1 MVNYAEESDGFGA
14 LLPAG
19 LSDGLPPAATHE
31 AELIEH
37 FIAAFSRRGYD
48 RVKPPLVE
56 FEETLLAG
64 TGSRVAN
71 QTFRLM
77 DPVSQRMMGVRA
89 DITPQVARLALSR
102 LSRAMRPLR
111 LTYAGQVLRVRGTQ
125 LRPERQFGQVG
136 AEIIGSNSVR
146 AEAEVIVM
154 SAEAMIAAGVPDLTV
169 DIAHPDLARLICEA
183 LDVEQAGLRE
193 ALDRKDG
200 AAVAKAAGEHAA
212 LFSQLLRAAGPAEG
226 CLVALRALGL
236 PDAAQ
241 RELDHLSEL
250 VAAIRESVPQF
261 AVTIDPVERRGFE
274 YQSGACFTFF
284 ARGVRG
290 ELGRGGRYHCSGG
303 LEPGEPAVGA
313 TLYLDSLL
321 RAVPRRQPADKLY
334 LPFGTTVAEGAA
346 LREEGWATVSALEEE
361 SDADEAAARLGCN
374 YILRDGK
381 AQELKR

>member
-31 AELIEH
+31 ADLIEH

-146 AEAEVIVM
+146 ADAEVIVM
-154 SAEAMIAAGVPDLTV
+154 SAEAMISAGVPELTV
-169 DIAHPDLARLICEA
+169 DIAHPDLARLICEG
-183 LDVEQAGLRE
+183 LDIQPAGLRE

-200 AAVAKAAGEHAA
+200 AAVAQAAGEHAP

-226 CLVALRALGL
+226 CLATLRALDL
-236 PDAAQ
+236 PDAARQ
-241 RELDHLSEL
+241 ELDHLDAL
-250 VAAIRESVPQF
+250 VAAIRESAPQF
-261 AVTIDPVERRGFE
+261 ALTIDPVERRGFE

-321 RAVPRRQPADKLY
+321 RAVPRKQPAAKLY
-334 LPFGTTVAEGAA
+334 LPFGTTTADGAA
-346 LREEGWATVSALEEE
+346 LRQEGWATVSALEAE
-361 SDADEAAARLGCN
+361 SDAEEAAARLGCSH
-374 YILRDGK
+374 ILRDGA

>member
-19 LSDGLPPAATHE
+19 LSDGLPPVATQEAA
-31 AELIEH
+31 LIEH
-37 FIAAFSRRGYD
+37 FIAAFARRGYD

-89 DITPQVARLALSR
+89 DITPQVSRMALSR
-102 LSRAMRPLR
+102 LSRVPRPLR

-125 LRPERQFGQVG
+125 LRPERQFAQVG
-136 AEIIGSNSVR
+136 AEIIGSDSVR
-146 AEAEVIVM
+146 ADAEIIVM
-154 SAEAMIAAGVPDLTV
+154 SAEAMISAGVPELTV
-169 DIAHPDLARLICEA
+169 DIAHPDLARLICED
-183 LDVEQAGLRE
+183 LDIEPSGLRE

-200 AAVAKAAGEHAA
+200 AAVAQAAGQHAP
-212 LFSQLLRAAGPAEG
+212 LFSALLRAAGPAEG

-236 PDAAQ
+236 PEAAQ
-241 RELDHLSEL
+241 RELDLLGAL
-250 VAAIRESVPQF
+250 VAAIRESTPQF
-261 AVTIDPVERRGFE
+261 ALTIDPVERRGFE

-303 LEPGEPAVGA
+303 LEPGQPAVGA

-321 RAVPRRQPADKLY
+321 RAVPRKPPAPKLY
-334 LPFGTTVAEGAA
+334 LPFGTAAASAAACRAEGWSTIGGLEAESDAEEAA
-346 LREEGWATVSALEEE
+346 LR
-361 SDADEAAARLGCN
+361 LGCSH
-374 YILRDGK
+374 ILRNG
-381 AQELKR
+381 AVQELKR